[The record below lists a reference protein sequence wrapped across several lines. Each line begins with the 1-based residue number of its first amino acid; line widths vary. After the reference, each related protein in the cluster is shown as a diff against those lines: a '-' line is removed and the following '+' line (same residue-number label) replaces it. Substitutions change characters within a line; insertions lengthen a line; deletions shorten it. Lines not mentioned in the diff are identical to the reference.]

1 MREALMAAERDALRL
16 TAVPRETFS
25 RLLKSAGAEHLSDE
39 ALERDRAAGA
49 PIEADGTVNLLAYS
63 AWLVKELADGA

>member
-1 MREALMAAERDALRL
+1 MAAERDALSL
-16 TAVPRETFS
+16 TAVPGETFS
-25 RLLKSAGAEHLSDE
+25 RLLKSAGAEFLSDE